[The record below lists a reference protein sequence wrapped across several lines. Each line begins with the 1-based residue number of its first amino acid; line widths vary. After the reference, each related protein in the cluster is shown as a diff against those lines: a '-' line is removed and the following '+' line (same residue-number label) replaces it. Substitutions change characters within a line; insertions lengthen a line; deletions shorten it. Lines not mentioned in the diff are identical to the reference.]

1 MMKKTKVNQGKDI
14 YDEKRQRNTMQKVER
29 KKKMMMIKE
38 CSTYKNDFDQK

>member
-29 KKKMMMIKE
+29 KKKMMMKE
-38 CSTYKNDFDQK
+38 CSTYKNDFN